1 MRIIR
6 IADCRLGSAS
16 LSEQV
21 QPILLLSVLLSVHL
35 RAAAVVLLGVV
46 SHVAVRGSAV
56 LSPPDGEVSHI
67 PHSSLG
73 GDVELIN
80 V

>member
-6 IADCRLGSAS
+6 VADCRLRSAS

-21 QPILLLSVLLSVHL
+21 ELILLLSVLLNVHL
-35 RAAAVVLLGVV
+35 RAAAVVLLGIV

-56 LSPPDGEVSHI
+56 LAPPDGEVSHI
-67 PHSSLG
+67 PHSGLG
-73 GDVELIN
+73 GDVELMN